1 MDRIEGFDAVVIGSG
16 IGGLAAASLLAQVA
30 GKRVLVLERHF
41 RPGGFTHAFQRHA
54 WHWDVGVHYVG
65 GMAEGQGPRR
75 LFDLASGGA
84 LTWTKMP
91 PRFER
96 FVYPGLT
103 VEVPD
108 DVEAYRS
115 ALAGKFPA
123 ERAGIDR
130 WFRSLSAGA
139 AWAQRHFMG
148 LVLPRPAAALLD
160 VPGRSLALRTTAEVL
175 DDTVRDPLLKAVL
188 ASQWGDYGLPPS
200 LSAFAVHALIATH
213 YFKGAYYPDGGAGEI
228 ARTFL
233 APVAAAGGE
242 CRVNHEAVEIQVE
255 GGRVVGVRALA
266 RQGGR
271 AREVTFR
278 TPVVISD
285 AGVAATYGRLLAGG
299 SGPEELG
306 PPGLSSVTLY
316 LGLSRSPAEMGF
328 RGENWWLFEHADH
341 DAAFARR
348 NELLEGRARWGYLSF
363 PSLKDPRARSHT
375 AEIVAMADAAP
386 FTRWRDQPWR
396 HRGEEYEA
404 LKARIGR
411 ALLDL
416 VERHHPGFRQLV
428 AYQELST
435 PLSVE
440 HFTGHPGGRIY
451 GAPATPA
458 RFRDRRFGVRTPVTG
473 LFLAGADAVSLGVVG
488 AFMGGALAAGAAM
501 GSSGVRRIFAAAA
514 RAHAAGGLRP
524 AA

>member
-1 MDRIEGFDAVVIGSG
+1 
-16 IGGLAAASLLAQVA
+16 
-30 GKRVLVLERHF
+30 
-41 RPGGFTHAFQRHA
+41 
-54 WHWDVGVHYVG
+54 
-65 GMAEGQGPRR
+65 
-75 LFDLASGGA
+75 
-84 LTWTKMP
+84 
-91 PRFER
+91 
-96 FVYPGLT
+96 
-103 VEVPD
+103 
-108 DVEAYRS
+108 
-115 ALAGKFPA
+115 
-123 ERAGIDR
+123 
-130 WFRSLSAGA
+130 
-139 AWAQRHFMG
+139 
-148 LVLPRPAAALLD
+148 
-160 VPGRSLALRTTAEVL
+160 
-175 DDTVRDPLLKAVL
+175 
-188 ASQWGDYGLPPS
+188 
-200 LSAFAVHALIATH
+200 
-213 YFKGAYYPDGGAGEI
+213 
-228 ARTFL
+228 
-233 APVAAAGGE
+233 
-242 CRVNHEAVEIQVE
+242 
-255 GGRVVGVRALA
+255 
-266 RQGGR
+266 
-271 AREVTFR
+271 
-278 TPVVISD
+278 
-285 AGVAATYGRLLAGG
+285 
-299 SGPEELG
+299 
-306 PPGLSSVTLY
+306 
-316 LGLSRSPAEMGF
+316 MGF

-386 FTRWRDQPWR
+386 FARWRDQPWR

-404 LKARIGR
+404 LKATIGR

-458 RFRDRRFGVRTPVTG
+458 RFRDRRFGVRTPVRG

-514 RAHAAGGLRP
+514 RAQAAGGLRP